1 MTQTPKG
8 ISIPD
13 ALESMAG
20 DSLEKFTLYFAR
32 LRKMFPDEVAEAC
45 LWFIASREL
54 TAASRSM
61 AFWLSSQGT
70 YVNILFESEAVPADV
85 GCKALAV
92 LKTVDDSFPI
102 RFLKTAEQTSSPPSI
117 LRALSLVPSLGDG
130 SVLIPWLRRLSLHK
144 DARVQ
149 SRAIKLLCELR
160 PNKALIERQMLSSD
174 VRVRA
179 NTIEAL
185 WNSRTPEA
193 TEHFKLAASDPHHR
207 VVGNALVGLHLQGDP
222 TALAKMIEH
231 SQNPDP
237 LVRAAMAW
245 CFGFIQDD
253 RTLPLL
259 YDLSKDVSVVVRK
272 RALRSLLALQKDE
285 SPAVSVTMTAEPNAK
300 QDP

>member
-1 MTQTPKG
+1 MRQTPKG
-8 ISIPD
+8 VSIPD
-13 ALESMAG
+13 ALANIAS
-20 DSLEKFTLYFAR
+20 DSPENFTLYFAR

-45 LWFIASREL
+45 LWFIASRQL
-54 TAASRSM
+54 NAASRSM

-85 GCKALAV
+85 ACKALAV
-92 LKTVDDSFPI
+92 LKTVDDSFVI
-102 RFLKTAEQTSSPPSI
+102 RFLKTAEQVSSPPSI
-117 LRALSLVPSLGDG
+117 LRALSLVPSLGDYG
-130 SVLIPWLRRLSLHK
+130 ILIPWLRRLSSYK

-149 SRAIKLLCELR
+149 SRAVKLLCELR
-160 PNKALIERQMLSSD
+160 PNKALIERQLLSSD

-179 NTIEAL
+179 NAIEAL

-193 TEHFKLAASDPHHR
+193 TEFFKLAASDSHHR

-222 TALAKMIEH
+222 SAVAKIIEQ

-245 CFGFIQDD
+245 CFGFINDD
-253 RTLPLL
+253 RTTPLL
-259 YDLSKDVSVVVRK
+259 HDLLKDKSVLVRK

-285 SPAVSVTMTAEPNAK
+285 SPTVSE
-300 QDP
+300 